1 MLLGGDLNA
10 DARSP
15 GLQALAARGWI
26 EDATKLHPGVDHLF
40 VRGMQVESP
49 PAAWPPE
56 LRDLYLDDD
65 LPVRLSDH
73 DPVDAVVTL

>member
-40 VRGMQVESP
+40 VRGMRVESP
-49 PAAWPPE
+49 PARGRPSSATCTWTTTCPCASLTMIPST
-56 LRDLYLDDD
+56 RW
-65 LPVRLSDH
+65 
-73 DPVDAVVTL
+73 

>member
-10 DARSP
+10 DAGSR
-15 GLQALAARGWI
+15 GLRALAARGWI
-26 EDATKLHPGVDHLF
+26 EDTTKLHPGVDHLF
-40 VRGMQVESP
+40 VRGMQVSSR
-49 PAAWPPE
+49 PAPWPPE
-56 LRDLYLDDD
+56 LRDLYLDGE